1 MNFGYALKQA
11 RLSAGLTQ
19 KQLGE
24 KCGMADS
31 AIRKYESGKIK
42 PKIETLKKLADA
54 LNISP
59 IELADFETATRIMAY
74 DVDQINMHYGPETI
88 QYYRM
93 VKAFSA
99 LNDIGAEKAAVA
111 VEDLSKV
118 PEYRR
123 EDGAASRETTPTTS
137 ANK

>member
-42 PKIETLKKLADA
+42 PKIETLKK
-54 LNISP
+54 
-59 IELADFETATRIMAY
+59 TCR
-74 DVDQINMHYGPETI
+74 
-88 QYYRM
+88 R
-93 VKAFSA
+93 VKYFAH
-99 LNDIGAEKAAVA
+99 
-111 VEDLSKV
+111 
-118 PEYRR
+118 
-123 EDGAASRETTPTTS
+123 
-137 ANK
+137 